1 MLMCA
6 CSKMSTMALQ
16 SAWACILMA
25 LVGFMLALN
34 KERFPKMGLAFSFA
48 LLTYP
53 IVAIPG
59 TPALLHFPGDP
70 CQKGFPAALCLNPGS
85 CLPAVCTAHRTRCD
99 RYSCTATHTE
109 MNRAKCA
116 GTCLSVC

>member
-1 MLMCA
+1 M
-6 CSKMSTMALQ
+6 Q

-34 KERFPKMGLAFSFA
+34 KERFPKMGAAFSFA

-59 TPALLHFPGDP
+59 AVPWDSLILRGLKGLILLLYFSFL
-70 CQKGFPAALCLNPGS
+70 CTAYLQAALQSAPDVIGT
-85 CLPAVCTAHRTRCD
+85 AVC
-99 RYSCTATHTE
+99 
-109 MNRAKCA
+109 NI
-116 GTCLSVC
+116 